1 MGDEAG
7 GIREDVVVNIG
18 VRQRRV
24 SVLEEPV
31 EEQGEAEEEGE

>member
-7 GIREDVVVNIG
+7 GIGEDVVVDIS
-18 VRQRRV
+18 VRKRRV

-31 EEQGEAEEEGE
+31 EEQREAEEEGE